1 MEAAAAIMGVGPAY
15 QALLAEAQ
23 VDAGVRHGLRPEL
36 AGQLVAQT
44 MAGSAALLRVARLR
58 HAGGAPRRDLAGWQ
72 HGAWPGGARGRGNPD
87 RLSVGDRR
95 CHPRRHPL
103 MLAEAVT
110 RVDIANYVSALFTV
124 YIVLIF
130 LYILLNLLF
139 SFGVRL
145 PYARWSDAVL
155 TFLRDVCEPYLR
167 LFRRFIPPLG
177 VFDFSPI
184 IAIFVLYIVR
194 TLVVNAISG

>member
-1 MEAAAAIMGVGPAY
+1 
-15 QALLAEAQ
+15 
-23 VDAGVRHGLRPEL
+23 
-36 AGQLVAQT
+36 
-44 MAGSAALLRVARLR
+44 
-58 HAGGAPRRDLAGWQ
+58 
-72 HGAWPGGARGRGNPD
+72 
-87 RLSVGDRR
+87 
-95 CHPRRHPL
+95 
-103 MLAEAVT
+103 MLAEALT

-155 TFLRDVCEPYLR
+155 RFLRDVCEPYLR

-177 VFDFSPI
+177 MFDFSPI
-184 IAIFVLYIVR
+184 IAIFLLYIVR
-194 TLVVNAISG
+194 TVVVNAISG